1 MCWWLTSP
9 GNSGRHGAVGYGWG
23 RLRSIHGGGTSMRS
37 RISSADGA
45 GPPGRAPR
53 RLLLHYR
60 TWGALTAAVLG
71 IGLVTPGTSL
81 ASSTPPAATAGGA
94 AVISEWN
101 AIAVAALAGDTATQP
116 VEDILYTAFV
126 QAAVYNAVVGVEGR
140 YEPYR
145 FHDRAPRG
153 ASAQAAA
160 VAAAHQVLVTYV
172 PSAQAALDARYAAS
186 LAQIPDGTA
195 KTQGI
200 AFGTRA
206 ADSLIRLR
214 ANDGR
219 NAPIVFAQPPAPGVW
234 RPTPPGSPMS
244 APWLGFVAP
253 LLVRSATQFAP
264 PPPPTLTSA
273 RYTRDFAEVKA
284 LGSVNSTV
292 RTPAQTS
299 RARCCSGDALVQY
312 DAALRDQ
319 VSVRHLDIVDAARMF
334 AAIDMSAADALISVW
349 HAKYIYGLWRPIT
362 AINLADTDGNPAT
375 SADTAWAPMITTPP
389 YPEYPS
395 GYNAFN
401 STVAHGLKELFGAWH
416 LQLTLTTT
424 APSGGE
430 RHYDCA
436 GALLQDVVDAR
447 VWQGIHF
454 RTADTAAKQMGGQLA
469 AWTLDRYFQPIH
481 EDR

>member
-1 MCWWLTSP
+1 
-9 GNSGRHGAVGYGWG
+9 
-23 RLRSIHGGGTSMRS
+23 MRS
-37 RISSADGA
+37 HFSSADGA
-45 GPPGRAPR
+45 MPPGGPPR
-53 RLLLHYR
+53 RLLRLR

-71 IGLVTPGTSL
+71 IGIVTPGTSL
-81 ASSTPPAATAGGA
+81 ASSTPVAVDDP

-101 AIAVAALAGDTATQP
+101 EIAVSTLVADTTTQP
-116 VEDILYTAFV
+116 IEDILYMGFV
-126 QAAVYNAVVGVEGR
+126 QAAVYNAVVGVGGR

-145 FHDRAPRG
+145 FHAHAPRG
-153 ASAQAAA
+153 TSAQAAA
-160 VAAAHQVLVTYV
+160 VAAAHKVLVTYV
-172 PSAQAALDARYAAS
+172 PSAQGVLDDTYAAS
-186 LAQIPDGTA
+186 LEQIPDGTA
-195 KTQGI
+195 KTQGT

-206 ADSLIRLR
+206 ADSLIALR
-214 ANDGR
+214 AYDGR
-219 NAPIVFAQPPAPGVW
+219 NAPITFTQPPAPGVW
-234 RPTPPGSPMS
+234 RPTPPGLVPMS
-244 APWLGFVAP
+244 APWLGFVTP

-264 PPPPTLTSA
+264 PPPPALTSA
-273 RYTRDFAEVKA
+273 RYTRDLAEVKA
-284 LGSVNSTV
+284 LGSVNSTA

-299 RARCCSGDALVQY
+299 TAQFFSGNPLPQY
-312 DAALRDQ
+312 NAALRDQ

-334 AAIDMSAADALISVW
+334 AAIDMSVADAEISVW
-349 HAKYIYGLWRPIT
+349 HAKYVHGLWRPIT

-401 STVAHGLKELFGAWH
+401 STVAHGLKELFGTRH

>member
-1 MCWWLTSP
+1 
-9 GNSGRHGAVGYGWG
+9 
-23 RLRSIHGGGTSMRS
+23 MRS

-45 GPPGRAPR
+45 MPPGRAPR
-53 RLLLHYR
+53 RFILRHR

-71 IGLVTPGTSL
+71 IGLVIPGTSL
-81 ASSTPPAATAGGA
+81 ASSTPPAAAAGDP
-94 AVISEWN
+94 AVISGWN
-101 AIAVAALAGDTATQP
+101 EFAVSTLAGDTTTQP
-116 VEDILYTAFV
+116 VEDILYMAFV
-126 QAAVYNAVVGVEGR
+126 QAAVYNAVVGAEGR

-145 FHDRAPRG
+145 FHASAPRG

-172 PSAQAALDARYAAS
+172 PSAQAALVDRYAAS

-214 ANDGR
+214 ADDGR
-219 NAPIVFAQPPAPGVW
+219 NAPIVFAQPPTPGVW
-234 RPTPPGSPMS
+234 RPTPPLFLPMS
-244 APWLGFVAP
+244 APWLGFVTP
-253 LLVRSATQFAP
+253 LLVHSATQFAP
-264 PPPPTLTSA
+264 PPPPALTSA

-284 LGSVNSTV
+284 LGLANSTA

-299 RARCCSGDALVQY
+299 TAQFFSGNPLVQY
-312 DAALRDQ
+312 NAALRDQ

-334 AAIDMSAADALISVW
+334 AAIDMSVADAIISVW

-362 AINLADTDGNPAT
+362 AINPADTDGNPGT
-375 SADTAWAPMITTPP
+375 VADPSWVPMIATPN

-401 STVAHGLKELFGAWH
+401 SAVTHGLENLFHTRH
-416 LQLTLTTT
+416 LQLTLIST
-424 APSGGE
+424 ATPGVQ
-430 RHYDCA
+430 RHYDRG
-436 GALLQDVVDAR
+436 GALLRDVVDAR
-447 VWQGIHF
+447 VWLGIHF
-454 RTADTAAKQMGGQLA
+454 RTADTVAKDMGGQLT
-469 AWTLDRYFQPIH
+469 AWTLDRYFQPVH